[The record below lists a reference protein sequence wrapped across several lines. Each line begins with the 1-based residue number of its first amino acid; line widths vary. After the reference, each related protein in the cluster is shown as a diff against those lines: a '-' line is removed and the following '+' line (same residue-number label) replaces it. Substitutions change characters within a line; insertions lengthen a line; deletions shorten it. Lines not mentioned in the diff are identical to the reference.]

1 MMTPYLQIM
10 LSLLSTPLHQ
20 HQIRGVTKS
29 AVILQRRRL
38 LEVSKIAST
47 TSSTRRYSSTSNYSS
62 EQAEAQDQFTLS
74 GYKRP
79 TVNWYPGHIAKA
91 ERLLSETLRSVDV
104 VLEVRDARAPKATA
118 HPRVGEW
125 AAGKPRIVVLT
136 KGDLVP
142 GISRGQ
148 WRRSYEELGAANWDQ
163 EIAGDVKNQALQVI
177 QERQKYEDGSTYR
190 TGRTIEK
197 NKRNGNNHGN
207 GKGGKKQQFSQV
219 DAVMF
224 INAKHGE
231 GVHGL
236 NRAILKSGA
245 HINERRRRRGLSDR
259 PLRVGVIGYPNVG
272 KSALINKI
280 LGRKRAKSHN
290 TPGVTRA
297 LQWIRVTTSET
308 GSNDANKMFELLDSP
323 GVIPSNLEDQ
333 SDALLLA
340 AVNSIGEA
348 AYDNQA
354 VAAYLMEWIKT
365 LHVIGKEQVTAPQW
379 REKVK
384 ERYKFDPMLPLKD
397 QPLLHSY
404 LNEDDEDFEEQAN
417 RLLTGEDMLF
427 MVADNTCMG
436 DPENASRKILQD
448 FRNGRVGP
456 VALQLAPDS
465 ESDEG
470 QKKVPLTPDLMRE
483 GALNVHSLSLEDMAA
498 DEKDTKASIAERANA
513 AKEVAKEKGLELPPM
528 VTDTDEDNVGRGMF
542 EGW

>member
-1 MMTPYLQIM
+1 M
-10 LSLLSTPLHQ
+10 LSLFSTSLYQ
-20 HQIRGVTKS
+20 HQRGAIKS
-29 AVILQRRRL
+29 AIVLQRRRL
-38 LEVSKIAST
+38 FEAST
-47 TSSTRRYSSTSNYSS
+47 ITASTTRRYSSSS
-62 EQAEAQDQFTLS
+62 EQDVQDQFTLS

-79 TVNWYPGHIAKA
+79 SVNWYPGHIAKA

-142 GISRGQ
+142 GISKGQ
-148 WRRSYEELGAANWDQ
+148 WKRSYEALGAAKWDQ
-163 EIAGDVKNQALQVI
+163 EIAADVKNQALQVI

-190 TGRTIEK
+190 TGQTIEK
-197 NKRNGNNHGN
+197 KVRSRHEKGARNVKNK
-207 GKGGKKQQFSQV
+207 QFSEV
-219 DAVMF
+219 ESVLF

-231 GVHGL
+231 GIHGL
-236 NRAILKSGA
+236 HRTILNSGA
-245 HINERRRRRGLSDR
+245 HINERRRRRGLSER

-290 TPGVTRA
+290 TPGVTRS
-297 LQWIRVTTSET
+297 LQWIRVTTADT
-308 GSNDANKMFELLDSP
+308 VKQNANRMFELLDSP
-323 GVIPSNLEDQ
+323 GIIPANLEDQ

-340 AVNSIGEA
+340 AVNSIGDA

-365 LHVIGKEQVTAPQW
+365 LHVIGKEQVAAPQW

-384 ERYKFDPMLPLKD
+384 ERYKFDPMLPLKE

-404 LNEDDEDFEEQAN
+404 LNEDDDDFEEQAN

-436 DPENASRKILQD
+436 DPENAARKILQD
-448 FRNGRVGP
+448 FRNGRVGS
-456 VALQLAPDS
+456 VALQLAPDGES
-465 ESDEG
+465 EEG
-470 QKKVPLTPDLMRE
+470 QKKIPVTPDTMR
-483 GALNVHSLSLEDMAA
+483 GTAHSLSLDG
-498 DEKDTKASIAERANA
+498 IAGENAEEIITERANA

-528 VTDTDEDNVGRGMF
+528 VTDTEEDNVGRGMF